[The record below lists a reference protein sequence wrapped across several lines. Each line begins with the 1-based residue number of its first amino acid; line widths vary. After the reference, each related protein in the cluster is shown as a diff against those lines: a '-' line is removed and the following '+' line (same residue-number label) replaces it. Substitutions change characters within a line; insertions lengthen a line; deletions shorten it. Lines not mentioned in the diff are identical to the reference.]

1 MDRRII
7 APGFVA
13 DALDRLSGQGI
24 DPAPL
29 LAAAGL
35 PAQVDQPVSNVQFAR
50 LWWLIAQAMEDEFMG
65 LAARPMRPGGF
76 AMLCHAIL
84 HTGTLE
90 RALRRALRFLTL
102 VLDDP
107 RGELRVQ
114 DGRAEILLTDAAGPR
129 AAFAYRTYWLVL
141 MGGACWL
148 VGRRIPLRGLDFRC
162 AAPADRQDYHQ
173 FFGAPVRFD
182 QPVTRLVFDA
192 AHLALPV
199 IRSEAALR
207 GFLREAPANILLRY
221 RQDHGVSAR
230 VRDRL
235 AATTP
240 ADWPGFEV
248 MAADLHLSPATLRR
262 QLRLDGQTY
271 AALKDDL
278 RLVQARRLLSGPR
291 SVAQIAADLGYS
303 EPSAFHRAFVKWT
316 GQSPGAY
323 RLAQIAASRPASS
336 AT

>member
-13 DALDRLSGQGI
+13 DALERLGTRGI

-29 LAAAGL
+29 LAQAGL

-50 LWWLIAQAMEDEFMG
+50 LWWLIAQAMQDEVMG
-65 LAARPMRPGGF
+65 LTARPMRPGGF
-76 AMLCHAIL
+76 AMMCHAIL

-90 RALRRALRFLTL
+90 RALRRALRFLAL
-102 VLDDP
+102 MLEDP
-107 RGELRVQ
+107 QGALQVQ
-114 DGRAEILLTDAAGPR
+114 EGRAEIVLTDQGGPR

-141 MGGACWL
+141 MGVACWL

-162 AAPADRQDYHQ
+162 TAPGDRQDYHQ
-173 FFGAPVRFD
+173 FFGAPVQFG

-192 AHLALPV
+192 AHLSLPV

-207 GFLREAPANILLRY
+207 GFLREAPANILVRY

-235 AATTP
+235 AASAP
-240 ADWPGFEV
+240 ADWPGFEG
-248 MAADLHLSPATLRR
+248 MAAALHLSPATLRR
-262 QLRLDGQTY
+262 QLRLDGLSY
-271 AALKDDL
+271 AALKDEL
-278 RLVQARRLLSGPR
+278 RLVQARRLLAGSR
-291 SVAQIAADLGYS
+291 SVARIAADLGYS

-323 RLAQIAASRPASS
+323 RLAQIVANRPASS

>member
-13 DALDRLSGQGI
+13 DALDRLGGQGI

-29 LAAAGL
+29 LAEAGL
-35 PAQVDQPVSNVQFAR
+35 PPVVDQPVSNVQFAR
-50 LWWLIAQAMEDEFMG
+50 LWGLIAQAMEDEFMG

-90 RALRRALRFLTL
+90 RALRRALRFLAL

-107 RGELRVQ
+107 RGDLRVQ
-114 DGRAEILLTDAAGPR
+114 GGRAEIVLADRGGPR

-141 MGGACWL
+141 MGMACWL

-162 AAPADRQDYHQ
+162 AAPADRHDYHQ

-192 AHLALPV
+192 AHLPLPV

-207 GFLREAPANILLRY
+207 GFLREAPANILVRY

-230 VRDRL
+230 VRARL
-235 AATTP
+235 AASAP
-240 ADWPGFEV
+240 ADWPGFEG

-262 QLRLDGQTY
+262 QLRLDGQSY

-278 RLVQARRLLSGPR
+278 RLVQARRLLAGPR

-316 GQSPGAY
+316 GETPGAY

>member
-35 PAQVDQPVSNVQFAR
+35 PPAVDQPVSNLHFGR
-50 LWWLIAQAMEDEFMG
+50 LWWLIAQAMQDEFMG

-76 AMLCHAIL
+76 AMLCHAVL
-84 HTGTLE
+84 HAGTLE

-107 RGELRVQ
+107 RGDLRVQ
-114 DGRAEILLTDAAGPR
+114 GGEAEIVLTDAAGPR
-129 AAFAYRTYWLVL
+129 LAFAYRTYWLVL
-141 MGGACWL
+141 MGVACWL

-162 AAPADRQDYHQ
+162 PAPQDRQDYRQ

-182 QPVTRLVFDA
+182 QPATRLVFDA
-192 AHLALPV
+192 GFLSLPV

-207 GFLREAPANILLRY
+207 SFLREAPANILVRY
-221 RQDHGVSAR
+221 RQDHGVAAR
-230 VRDRL
+230 VRARL
-235 AATTP
+235 GASLP
-240 ADWPGFEV
+240 ADWPGIDA
-248 MAADLHLSPATLRR
+248 MAAELRLSPATLRR
-262 QLRLDGQTY
+262 QLRMDGQSY
-271 AALKDDL
+271 ATIKDEL
-278 RLVQARRLLSGPR
+278 RLVRAQRLLAEGPR
-291 SVAQIAADLGYS
+291 SVAQVAADLGYS

-316 GQSPGAY
+316 GHSPGAW
-323 RLAQIAASRPASS
+323 RAAKASPDAADAS
-336 AT
+336 